1 MNFLEKD
8 ISRYE
13 NKKEVPLFQIFFRKF
28 QSSGA
33 LMKSI

>member
-13 NKKEVPLFQIFFRKF
+13 NKKEVPLFQIFLGSFNHLAR
-28 QSSGA
+28 
-33 LMKSI
+33 